1 MLISSIRNIT
11 LIKDNNVNFL
21 IHAFLRKEIQMENL
35 EIERK
40 YLVNTENIFLERY
53 PHKKITQ
60 GYIYDEKFTEIRIR
74 KVENESDIKYFYTV
88 KISGNN
94 AIQRN
99 EIEFEITEEQFNSLL
114 PKILDNTH
122 FIEKDRY
129 LIPIEND
136 LIAELDI
143 YSNQLEGL
151 STVEVEF
158 PNLEVA
164 TNFQAPEWFG
174 IDITSNKSYKNK
186 NLAKIGFQK
195 QYRKDFSN

>member
-1 MLISSIRNIT
+1 
-11 LIKDNNVNFL
+11 
-21 IHAFLRKEIQMENL
+21 MENL

-40 YLVNTENIFLERY
+40 YLVNPENIFLERY
-53 PHKKITQ
+53 PHKKIIQ

-74 KVENESDIKYFYTV
+74 KVENESGTKYFYTV

-114 PKILDNTH
+114 PKILANTH

-143 YSNQLEGL
+143 YSNQLKGL

-158 PNLEVA
+158 PSLEVA

-174 IDITSNKSYKNK
+174 IDITSDKSYKNK
-186 NLAKIGFQK
+186 NLAKMDFQK
-195 QYRKDFSN
+195 QYKKEFPN